1 MNSKTSTT
9 GNDSSQSST
18 AGDILLS
25 PFKLNEALELPNR
38 ILMAP
43 MTRSMA
49 DDDLVPT
56 EEMAAY
62 YARRADAGLIITEG
76 TIIRPDGQGY
86 PNVPGIFNTEQVAG
100 WRRVADAVH
109 QGGGLIFI
117 QIWHV
122 GRVSHPTYLGGD
134 LPIAPSAV
142 TLSGRVPRSGGLEYG
157 TPRALAVEEIPALVT
172 AYAKAAVKAR
182 EAGADGVEI
191 HGANG
196 YLIDQ
201 FLHHHT
207 NRRTDEW
214 GGPPQRMAGF
224 ALEVVDAVADA
235 IGSERTGLRLSPGAY
250 FNMEASPGDA
260 EVFTYL
266 LAELEGRKLAYVH
279 TGIFDDRMEFEELG
293 GSAGAFLRENYRG
306 TLVGAGSYLPE
317 DAARAIDGGAFEL
330 VSIGRPFI
338 ANPDLIERIRQGQP
352 LEAYDEA
359 MLRTLR

>member
-1 MNSKTSTT
+1 MDSKTSTT
-9 GNDSSQSST
+9 GNDASRPNST
-18 AGDILLS
+18 GDSLLS
-25 PFKLNEALELPNR
+25 PFRLNAAFELPNR

-56 EEMAAY
+56 EATAAY

-76 TIIRPDGQGY
+76 AIIRPDGQGY
-86 PNVPGIFNTEQVAG
+86 PNVPGIFSNGQVDG

-109 QGGGLIFI
+109 RREGLIFF

-122 GRVSHPTYLGGD
+122 GRVSHPTYLDGH
-134 LPIAPSAV
+134 LPIAPSAQA
-142 TLSGRVPRSGGLEYG
+142 LAGRVPRSGGLEYG
-157 TPRALAVEEIPALVT
+157 TPRALAAEEIPELVA
-172 AYAKAAVKAR
+172 AYAEAAEKAR

-207 NRRTDEW
+207 NRRTDAW
-214 GGPPQRMAGF
+214 GGSPRRMARF
-224 ALEVVDAVADA
+224 ALETVDAVVNA
-235 IGSERTGLRLSPGAY
+235 IGSERVGLRLSPGAY
-250 FNMEASPGDA
+250 FNMETSQGDA
-260 EVFTYL
+260 EVFSFL
-266 LAELEGRKLAYVH
+266 LAELEGRNLAYVH

-293 GSAGAFLRENYRG
+293 GSAGAFLRGNYRG

-317 DAARAIDGGAFEL
+317 DAARAIDRGAFDL

-338 ANPDLIERIRQGQP
+338 ANPDLIERVRRAQP
-352 LEAYDEA
+352 LVAYDEA